1 MAGCWTGKPISA
13 PRPSPRR
20 HRITSGRGRGFS
32 RNYFYCPGDGC
43 GFGYG
48 FGIRTEPGNAVP
60 PPPGSLG
67 EIKWDGATGVYF
79 VVDRAQD
86 MFFVLMENSPSGRMH
101 VQVTLKKII
110 YDAFGK

>member
-1 MAGCWTGKPISA
+1 MKRISRACAGTIASVGLVLA
-13 PRPSPRR
+13 A
-20 HRITSGRGRGFS
+20 
-32 RNYFYCPGDGC
+32 C
-43 GFGYG
+43 GGG
-48 FGIRTEPGNAVP
+48 GGNGNAVP